1 MFRFIPYLLMITFL
15 ANVNAQVRPKL
26 RTVKPVKQKKIPAST
41 DLGIGLGATNSVLFL
56 PRNVK
61 ERNNAIGYTASMVY
75 GGNKPFRAS
84 VEYTR
89 YNSVSVEPTWYNIK
103 ASTLEL
109 NGHAL
114 YQSKE
119 HIYFY
124 LIGGV
129 SYNVFSGYFTGL
141 NDYMNLSARYRKDT
155 EVKTKWLGFNA
166 GVGLEYKIKKITL
179 SGSFK
184 MRLGRSDGY
193 NDFNIQDVCYAFGI
207 RYNLRVPSVYKL
219 FKGPRNRYFLSA
231 D

>member
-1 MFRFIPYLLMITFL
+1 MFRFIPYLLIFVFAT
-15 ANVNAQVRPKL
+15 NINAQVKPKL
-26 RTVKPVKQKKIPAST
+26 RPSKPLKSKKVPGST
-41 DLGIGLGATNSVLFL
+41 DLSIGLGVTNSVLFL

-84 VEYTR
+84 LEYTR

-114 YQSKE
+114 YRSKE

-124 LIGGV
+124 LIGGF

-141 NDYMNLSARYRKDT
+141 NDYMNLMARYKKDT
-155 EVKTKWLGFNA
+155 EVKTRWLGFNA
-166 GVGLEYKIKKITL
+166 GVGLEYKIKKIIL
-179 SGSFK
+179 SASFK

-207 RYNLRVPSVYKL
+207 RYNFRAPSVYRL
-219 FKGPRNRYFLSA
+219 FKGPRNRYFLNA